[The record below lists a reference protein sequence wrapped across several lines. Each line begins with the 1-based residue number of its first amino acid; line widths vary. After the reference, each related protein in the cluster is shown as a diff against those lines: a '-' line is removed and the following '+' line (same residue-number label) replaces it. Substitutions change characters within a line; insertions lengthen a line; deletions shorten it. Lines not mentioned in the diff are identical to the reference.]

1 MSWQFGATHRVAGVA
16 LGGSA
21 VIAMVVVGCS
31 TVTGGTA
38 QVDPAEAPVYRASVS
53 ASIEASSLTSAAR
66 ESERQATLTQRAIHT
81 VCEDLSTSSVDAI
94 DAVNAYIEAA
104 NNNSPDMA
112 AKAGPAVDA
121 LNRSADLVTAGV
133 NDTLPADLRGALT
146 EWVDAV
152 RAVSSAISGNASPD
166 VFNAASDRSNAART
180 AALDRCDAAY

>member
-1 MSWQFGATHRVAGVA
+1 MSWQFGATTKVAGVA

-38 QVDPAEAPVYRASVS
+38 QVDPAAAPVYRASVS

-66 ESERQATLTQRAIHT
+66 ESERQATVTKRAIHT

-94 DAVNAYIEAA
+94 DAVNTYIESA
-104 NNNSPDMA
+104 NNSSPDMA

-121 LNRSADLVTAGV
+121 LNRSADLVTAGI

-180 AALDRCDAAY
+180 AALNRCDAAY

>member
-1 MSWQFGATHRVAGVA
+1 MSWQFGATRKVAGVA
-16 LGGSA
+16 LGGTA

-31 TVTGGTA
+31 SVTGGTA
-38 QVDPAEAPVYRASVS
+38 QVDPSAAPEYRASVS

-94 DAVNAYIEAA
+94 DAVNAYIQAA
-104 NNNSPDMA
+104 NDNSPDMA

-121 LNRSADLVTAGV
+121 LNRSADLVTSGIS
-133 NDTLPADLRGALT
+133 DTLPADLRGALT

-152 RAVSSAISGNASPD
+152 RAVSAAISGNAPPD